1 MLFTIELNG
10 ELTGENVEELR
21 SVRMHVALF
30 GGTGRHAL
38 FDHAEGAG
46 AMEMPAIAEAG
57 ADGTG
62 PRVVLGIVAADV
74 FHAVA
79 SCHRNNER
87 ETIGYTTKY
96 TMRHV
101 HGNATRAD
109 VANEYDFTIFNV
121 TVICES
127 HSFRPSLSM
136 AGEFFLM
143 KE

>member
-1 MLFTIELNG
+1 MLVTVELDG

-62 PRVVLGIVAADV
+62 PRVVLGIRLADS
-74 FHAVA
+74 A
-79 SCHRNNER
+79 EDGL
-87 ETIGYTTKY
+87 EMIGQRRTKGK
-96 TMRHV
+96 T
-101 HGNATRAD
+101 D
-109 VANEYDFTIFNV
+109 
-121 TVICES
+121 ES
-127 HSFRPSLSM
+127 F
-136 AGEFFLM
+136 E
-143 KE
+143 

>member
-1 MLFTIELNG
+1 MLVTVELDG

-74 FHAVA
+74 FHCSGLLPSEQRARDDRVHNEVHHA
-79 SCHRNNER
+79 SPARQRGPTLQMN
-87 ETIGYTTKY
+87 TISLSL
-96 TMRHV
+96 
-101 HGNATRAD
+101 
-109 VANEYDFTIFNV
+109 FV